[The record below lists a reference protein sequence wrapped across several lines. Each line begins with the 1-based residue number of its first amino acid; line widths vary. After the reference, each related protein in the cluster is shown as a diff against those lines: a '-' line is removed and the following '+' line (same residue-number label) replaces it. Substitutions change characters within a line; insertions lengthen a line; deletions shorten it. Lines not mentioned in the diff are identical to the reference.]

1 MVVRVQFLGVRG
13 AQNHSPRLVRR
24 FNFGNL
30 FRNFWRGIKPMACAR
45 QRKLQKSLAGKT
57 LLFFSCLLHGFS
69 LHRFYGLRYRQPQ
82 SHAKF
87 SNLNDVRIREPIL
100 VGNPACFDFWCDE
113 RKVPTLPQDQHHH
126 VVVDDYQCFFNH
138 RPRTCL
144 DWRASTSCSHEFDRL
159 GRHRSPGFL
168 DHPGLQKSFGNQDVQ
183 NKIKVL
189 MRVMQIAIK

>member
-30 FRNFWRGIKPMACAR
+30 FRNFLRGIKPMACAR
-45 QRKLQKSLAGKT
+45 QRNYQKSLAGKT

-69 LHRFYGLRYRQPQ
+69 LYRFYGLRYRQPQ

-144 DWRASTSCSHEFDRL
+144 D
-159 GRHRSPGFL
+159 
-168 DHPGLQKSFGNQDVQ
+168 
-183 NKIKVL
+183 
-189 MRVMQIAIK
+189 